1 MYNYKLFIGVLFN
14 TNLCHH
20 HAKIFISSKSEGLF
34 QCTGINYLPRGKNP
48 YHSGINTIY
57 TAVYRSVPFVQ
68 AILIW
73 NLNSSGKKWYTI
85 YTAAVY
91 PYRVPVGKKNSVET
105 VWKQCG
111 WKVERCSNSV
121 ETVWTQKGR
130 GVWSRILFISI

>member
-14 TNLCHH
+14 TNLCNH

-91 PYRVPVGKKNSVET
+91 PYRVPVGKK
-105 VWKQCG
+105 KQCG
-111 WKVERCSNSV
+111 NSAVGRWKDVQ
-121 ETVWTQKGR
+121 TVWTQKGR